1 MKNNKNILVL
11 FILLYL
17 YIHIILLF
25 LMGLLIINSTKN
37 TDGKIINKYT
47 NNKTEIIF
55 PSGVIKELYEDDSY

>member
-25 LMGLLIINSTKN
+25 LMGLLIKYIALSL
-37 TDGKIINKYT
+37 IENKPKDYT
-47 NNKTEIIF
+47 IMIM
-55 PSGVIKELYEDDSY
+55 VELKFYLRFF